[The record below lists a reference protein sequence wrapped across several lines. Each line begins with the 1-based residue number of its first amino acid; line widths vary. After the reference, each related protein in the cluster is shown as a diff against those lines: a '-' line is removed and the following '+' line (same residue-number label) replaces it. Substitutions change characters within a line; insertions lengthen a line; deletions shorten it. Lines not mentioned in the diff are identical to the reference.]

1 MKTSFISNLALQNAM
16 RMTISRGQ
24 EEIQKLQ
31 QEVVTGRYADIGL
44 ALGAKTSTS
53 VTRNTAT

>member
-1 MKTSFISNLALQNAM
+1 M

-24 EEIQKLQ
+24 KEIQKLQ

-44 ALGAKTSTS
+44 ALGAKTSNS
-53 VTRNTAT
+53 VIAQPRRDAAGNHPGFQRRW